1 MFFIFNM
8 LSVKYTL
15 GFSPCPNDTFIFDAL
30 INNKIAAD
38 GIEFIPVI
46 ADVEELNNKAFN
58 KELDITKLSFFAFAN
73 VASDYELLDS
83 GSALGKNCGPILISK
98 NEYTL
103 SDVENLSIA
112 IPGKNTTANSLL
124 GIAFPNAKNKKE
136 MLFSEIEEAII
147 IGRVEAGVIIH
158 ENRFTYQAKGL
169 KKIIDL
175 GEYWETLTHMPIPLG
190 GIAIRKDIPV
200 EDKQKIN
207 RLLRKSIDFAMNNP
221 ASSSAFI
228 KKLAQEMDE
237 EVINKHIQLY
247 VNNYTRDL
255 GTEGKKGIVNYF
267 ERIYQAGITGKI
279 GESIFLNNI

>member
-1 MFFIFNM
+1 M